1 MVKKATIVALLA
13 VFLLSEF
20 VREVVIVINIGI
32 VPKGLIK
39 VRNDVKQSSPKVR
52 Y

>member
-1 MVKKATIVALLA
+1 VKKATIVALLA

-20 VREVVIVINIGI
+20 VREVVMVINIGI
-32 VPKGLIK
+32 VPKGFIS
-39 VRNDVKQSSPKVR
+39 VRKEVKQSSPKAR